1 MLAAR
6 IWLPDD
12 AEQQPGSCDPRV
24 SAIPYRKRDATYE
37 RDALTRA
44 LPV

>member
-24 SAIPYRKRDATYE
+24 SAIPQARRIYE
-37 RDALTRA
+37 RDALTHA
-44 LPV
+44 PPV